1 MGTFWMILGYLV
13 LGLIALVLV
22 FLFFPVCLL
31 VEFKQEQFT
40 LKLRGL
46 GLTVSLYPGR
56 KNTAKHSPKAEKTVE
71 KDTEQQS
78 PLTPAESHPK
88 KKIALSDWVQFVSTV
103 GGLMRMVLKLIQI
116 RDIRIIYPIRG
127 EDAAQTAIRY
137 GQVHAYFGSA
147 LGVLRNFLNM
157 RFKQVDILPDFNGD
171 CKYQRYFYCKIQ
183 AIPFIIIIAALYA
196 LTRLKGEKLI

>member
-1 MGTFWMILGYLV
+1 MDAFGMILGYLV
-13 LGLIALVLV
+13 LGLIALALI

-31 VEFKQEQFT
+31 VEFKQEQ
-40 LKLRGL
+40 LAVKLRVL
-46 GLTVSLYPGR
+46 ALTFSLYPGR
-56 KNTAKHSPKAEKTVE
+56 KNAAKHSKKSEKVVE

-78 PLTPAESHPK
+78 HLEPAESRPK
-88 KKIALSDWVQFVSTV
+88 KKIALSDWVQFISTV
-103 GGLMRMVLKLIQI
+103 GGLMRMLLKLIQI

-137 GQVHAYFGSA
+137 GQFHAYLGSA

-157 RFKQVDILPDFNGD
+157 QFKQVDILPDFNGD
-171 CKYQRYFYCKIQ
+171 CKYQRYFYCKIK
-183 AIPFIIIIAALYA
+183 AIPFIIIIAVLYA